1 MSDTPAPQM
10 YVLICLEVSEDK
22 EFGTQYSIEPLG
34 VFDDLDQAIIYATKL
49 DSLDK
54 TDGNRQSTYDVL
66 EFELNDKPHILT
78 YLEQRNRKLEDSI
91 TSVLISLMKKG
102 YVDQL
107 VGEDGMFYYE
117 LTKQGEKIKEDMPKL
132 VKKLF
137 RKRKGRDDQ

>member
-1 MSDTPAPQM
+1 MPTPQM
-10 YVLICLEVSEDK
+10 YVLICLEVSVDK
-22 EFGTQYSIEPLG
+22 VFGSQYSIEPLG

-49 DSLDK
+49 DDLD
-54 TDGNRQSTYDVL
+54 TADGQKQITYDVL
-66 EFELNDKPHILT
+66 EFQLNEKPHILT
-78 YLEQRNRKLEDSI
+78 YLEQRSRKLEDNI

-117 LTKQGEKIKEDMPKL
+117 LTKKGEEIKEDMPKL

-137 RKRKGRDDQ
+137 RKRKGRDDK